1 MVSEDEVTVFE
12 ATGQEKDSPAAPK
25 NFYTKINDAYLRG
38 VEQNIIRELNLV
50 LHKFDDR
57 YAELLAERLKHNT
70 SVLRLNL
77 EFNEITDEGAL
88 KLAESLC
95 ENKTLL
101 EVNIANNRIG
111 MAGLAALARGPMAKN
126 HHIVSWNVSGN
137 GIDARHTNRKEVERE
152 IVRALWDHKSLLYY
166 QGPGW
171 EVIHNLV
178 RENEETIR
186 DIANFVEGLDS
197 AEA

>member
-1 MVSEDEVTVFE
+1 MSEDEVTVCT
-12 ATGQEKDSPAAPK
+12 ATGQEQNELAAPK
-25 NFYTKINDAYLRG
+25 DFYTKINDAYLRG

-57 YAELLAERLKHNT
+57 YAELLAERLKKNT

-77 EFNEITDEGAL
+77 EFNDITDEGAV

-95 ENKTLL
+95 ENQTLL
-101 EVNIANNRIG
+101 EVNVANNRIG
-111 MAGLAALARGPMAKN
+111 LAGLSALARGPMSRN
-126 HHIVSWNVSGN
+126 RHIVSWNVSGN
-137 GIDARHTNRKEVERE
+137 GVDARHTGRAEAERE

-178 RENEETIR
+178 RENEDTIR
-186 DIANFVEGLDS
+186 DIANFVEGMDG